1 MIYLIVAFVMLLVC
15 ILYVSFSKD
24 FENEL
29 DFESDL
35 FGIEDNDN

>member
-1 MIYLIVAFVMLLVC
+1 MIYLIVAFITLLAC
-15 ILYVSFSKD
+15 ILYVSFSSS

-35 FGIEDNDN
+35 FGLDNDN